1 MAYEYSELL
10 AQAQSWARAAI
21 SQGHLAETSARE
33 LFELDLRGPEQL
45 FAGQQAQSRPLIV
58 AFLGG
63 TGVGKSSLLN
73 RLAGQ
78 AVAKAGIERPTSHEV
93 TLYHHRSLQIGLLP
107 AKLPLEKT
115 KLAPHDN
122 PQNSHI
128 VWLDMPDFDSVDL
141 ANKSLVLEWLPHID
155 VLLYVVSPERYRDN
169 KAWQLLQAEGGKHAW
184 LFVMNQW
191 DRAVPSQL
199 DDFKQQLA
207 KAGFADPL
215 VLYTSCTEPDDDRFS
230 ELLQQLNALSS
241 QQTMLQM
248 TRHNERIRTRA
259 LAKLLQGF
267 SRHLGRQDFA
277 GLRQQ
282 FSESWRH
289 AEVTFPQGLAW
300 AFHAYSE
307 ALANRPDGKN
317 DIAVWDAWAQTRL
330 SDTLENLLQQ
340 ADQYHIAAKALKP
353 RLELLKTASN
363 KNAAQQIELA
373 GRQALL
379 NPGNALQRFLLRL
392 TGICETLL
400 PILAMLIVGYQVY
413 SGYYHSAAESKAYL
427 GVDFAVHSVLLIGL
441 SWLIPFFL
449 HKKLKPSLQKA
460 ALQGL
465 HKGLIQVLSRFK
477 AETDQALL
485 DAEQSSKASRNKLLE
500 LVENTEAERE
510 DTSGQDALLKRV
522 LLN

>member
-1 MAYEYSELL
+1 
-10 AQAQSWARAAI
+10 
-21 SQGHLAETSARE
+21 
-33 LFELDLRGPEQL
+33 
-45 FAGQQAQSRPLIV
+45 
-58 AFLGG
+58 
-63 TGVGKSSLLN
+63 
-73 RLAGQ
+73 
-78 AVAKAGIERPTSHEV
+78 V
-93 TLYHHRSLQIGLLP
+93 TLYHHRSLWITQLP
-107 AKLPLEKT
+107 ANLPLEKT

-128 VWLDMPDFDSVDL
+128 VWIDMPDFDSVEL

-169 KAWQLLQAEGGKHAW
+169 KAWQLLKAEGGKHAW

-199 DDFKQQLA
+199 EDFKRQLA

-215 VLYTSCTEPDDDRFS
+215 VLYTSCTEPDDDRFA

-248 TRHNERIRTRA
+248 TQHNERLRILA
-259 LAKLLQGF
+259 LADLLQRF
-267 SRHLGRQDFA
+267 SQHLGLQDFA
-277 GLRQQ
+277 GLRRQ
-282 FSESWRH
+282 FSENWQQTE
-289 AEVTFPQGLAW
+289 ATFPQGLAW

-307 ALANRPDGKN
+307 ALANRPDGKS

-330 SDTLENLLQQ
+330 NDAVENLLQL
-340 ADQYHIAAKALKP
+340 ADQHHIAAKALKP
-353 RLELLKTASN
+353 RLETLKTAIA

-373 GRQALL
+373 GRHALL
-379 NPGNALQRFLLRL
+379 IPGNALQRFLMRL
-392 TGICETLL
+392 TAICETLL

-413 SGYYHSAAESKAYL
+413 SGYYHSAAEAKAYL

-441 SWLIPFFL
+441 SWLMPFFL
-449 HKKLKPSLQKA
+449 HKKLQPSLQKA

-465 HKGLIQVLSRFK
+465 HKGLLQVLSRFK

-485 DAEQSSKASRNKLLE
+485 DVEAGAKICRQKLLTAI
-500 LVENTEAERE
+500 ENSQPDTAAIE
-510 DTSGQDALLKRV
+510 DRDVLLKRV
-522 LLN
+522 LIR

>member
-10 AQAQSWARAAI
+10 TQAQSWAQTAI
-21 SQGHLAETSARE
+21 AQGHLKESCARE
-33 LFELDLRGPEQL
+33 LFELDLRSPAQL
-45 FAGQQAQSRPLIV
+45 FAGRPAQSRPLIV
-58 AFLGG
+58 AFIGG

-78 AVAKAGIERPTSHEV
+78 AVAKAGIERPTSREV
-93 TLYHHRSLQIGLLP
+93 TLYHHRSLELQQLP
-107 AKLPLEKT
+107 TNLPLDKT
-115 KLAPHDN
+115 KLAQHDN
-122 PQNSHI
+122 PQNDHI
-128 VWLDMPDFDSVDL
+128 VWIDMPDFDSIEL

-199 DDFKQQLA
+199 EDFKQQLS
-207 KAGFADPL
+207 KAGFTDPL
-215 VLYTSCTEPDDDRFS
+215 VLYTSCTEPDGDRFS

-241 QQTMLQM
+241 RQTMLQM
-248 TRHNERIRTRA
+248 TEHNERLRIQA
-259 LAKLLQGF
+259 LAKLLQRF
-267 SRHLGRQDFA
+267 SQHLGEQDFA
-277 GLRQQ
+277 ELRRQ
-282 FSESWRH
+282 FFESWQQ
-289 AEVTFPQGLAW
+289 AESTFSQGLAW

-330 SDTLENLLQQ
+330 GDVLENLLQQ
-340 ADQYHIAAKALKP
+340 ADQCHIAGKALKP
-353 RLELLKTASN
+353 RLEILKSAID

-379 NPGNALQRFLLRL
+379 KPGNSLQRFLMRL
-392 TGICETLL
+392 TNICETVL
-400 PILAMLIVGYQVY
+400 PIMAMLVVGYQVF
-413 SGYYHSAAESKAYL
+413 SGYYHSAAESTAYL
-427 GVDFAVHSVLLIGL
+427 GVDFAVHSVLLIAL

-449 HKKLKPSLQKA
+449 HKKLQPSLQKA

-465 HKGLIQVLSRFK
+465 HKGLLQVLSGFK
-477 AETDQALL
+477 AELEQAMLET
-485 DAEQSSKASRNKLLE
+485 EQSSQTCRQTLNAIIPGSMPGKPAVDSRE
-500 LVENTEAERE
+500 
-510 DTSGQDALLKRV
+510 GLLKRV
-522 LLN
+522 LLQ